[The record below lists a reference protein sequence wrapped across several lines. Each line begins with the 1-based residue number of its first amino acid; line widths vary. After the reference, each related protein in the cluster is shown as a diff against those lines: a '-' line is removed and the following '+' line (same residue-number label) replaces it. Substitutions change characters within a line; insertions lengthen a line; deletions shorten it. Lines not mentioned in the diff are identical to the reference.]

1 MDMND
6 GSAPPSGDG
15 YPADFANGR
24 ADGVPDPSDEITLQ
38 EIASMLWGGKWVIL
52 ATFVAILAL
61 GGTYTFLQLPTY
73 ETSSLI
79 LVEGKE
85 GGVSSI
91 FGEGESGVSPLVSG
105 QSNLAN
111 EILIAEQ
118 SETISRSVARR
129 LDSVETN
136 PYTGDDFEVL
146 TGPEGERRTTPE
158 IAKTLRGEGG
168 EMTMSVSA
176 AGGNLGGQYE
186 SADALQISVKGI
198 SASEAAYIANAYSE
212 AYMDYK
218 LRKSQESARSAR
230 QFLEKQVAR
239 FRNRVAQ
246 SEKRLKTFMQEEDAV
261 ALDQETERIIEQ
273 IASMEA
279 RRDELQI
286 QLEMTRSALQS
297 KEEEL
302 NRIRPNLAERISS
315 SLGKELSQVQRKKA
329 EVSSEISA
337 IKRRQPDLD
346 PEDPN
351 TERARNLAK
360 LLKREEAL
368 EAEADSL
375 SSLYVEETI
384 AAGGVG
390 SIPAGEEGGGGSG
403 RRGRGLDYVVELQQE
418 LAQQRIEAGG
428 LQAQLNTVQNRL
440 AEYEQELGEL
450 PEQSLQLARLQ
461 RERRSREKIFQ
472 FVQEQLQETRMAEE
486 SEVGSTELI
495 QSAAVPEK
503 PISPNTRLNLVLA
516 AFLGLLGGTGL
527 VFLRE
532 ALDTK
537 IRAPEDLEDLGPK
550 LLGTI
555 PNIKQLM
562 EEELGGPGPIEID
575 GRSVESELVMLTA
588 PMSAPAEA
596 YRRLRENLRFAR
608 PDAGVRTLMVTSADK
623 GEGKTTTSLNLALAV
638 ASSGQQT
645 LLVDMDLRL
654 PRIHK
659 YFNKS
664 QSPGLTESLYDES
677 IVDEEG
683 IMSTQIDNFSMLTA
697 GGEAPNPSELL
708 GSRRTGD
715 FLHQMEERFDLIIL
729 DTPPLLPFSDP
740 LSVVTHT
747 DGALLVAES
756 GTTDAPSFRKAL
768 SLLRDVNASPLGAV
782 LNKFDPKQARSYGYS
797 YGGYGYAYEYQS
809 VEDYYKEEPEDGFFS
824 FLRS

>member
-1 MDMND
+1 M
-6 GSAPPSGDG
+6 
-15 YPADFANGR
+15 
-24 ADGVPDPSDEITLQ
+24 V
-38 EIASMLWGGKWVIL
+38 WGGKWVIF
-52 ATFVAILAL
+52 ATFVAVLVL
-61 GGTYTFLQLPTY
+61 GGAYTFSQAPTY
-73 ETSSLI
+73 ETSSLV

-91 FGEGESGVSPLVSG
+91 FGEGESSLSALGE
-105 QSNLAN
+105 QSSLAN
-111 EILIAEQ
+111 EILIAGQ
-118 SETISRSVARR
+118 SETITRSVAER

-136 PYTGDDFEVL
+136 PYTGDDFVVL
-146 TGPEGERRTTPE
+146 TGPEGERRTTSE
-158 IAKTLRGEGG
+158 IAKELQGDGG
-168 EMTMSVSA
+168 KMTMSVSA

-186 SADALQISVKGI
+186 SADAFQISVKGI

-212 AYMDYK
+212 AYTDYK

-230 QFLEKQVAR
+230 QFLEQQVAR
-239 FRNRVAQ
+239 FRNQVAQ
-246 SEKRLKTFMQEEDAV
+246 SEKRLEAFMQEEDAV
-261 ALDQETERIIEQ
+261 ALDQETERIVEQ

-315 SLGKELSQVQRKKA
+315 SLEEELAQVQSKKA

-337 IKRRQPDLD
+337 IERRQPELN
-346 PEDPN
+346 PEDPS
-351 TERARNLAK
+351 TERERKLAR
-360 LLKREEAL
+360 LLEREGAL

-384 AAGGVG
+384 SAGGVG
-390 SIPAGEEGGGGSG
+390 SIPAGEEGGGGG
-403 RRGRGLDYVVELQQE
+403 RQGRGLDYVVELQQE
-418 LAQQRIEAGG
+418 LARQRIEASG
-428 LQAQLNTVQNRL
+428 LQAQLNTVRGRL
-440 AEYEQELGEL
+440 SEYEQNLSEL

-461 RERRSREKIFQ
+461 RERRSREEIFQ

-495 QSAAVPEK
+495 RSAVVPES
-503 PISPNTRLNLVLA
+503 PVSPNTKLNLVLA

-537 IRAPEDLEDLGPK
+537 IRTPEDLEDLEPK

-555 PNIKQLM
+555 PDVDKLM
-562 EEELGGPGPIEID
+562 EEELGGTGPVEID
-575 GRSVESELVMLTA
+575 GRSVGAELVMLTA
-588 PMSAPAEA
+588 PMSAAAEA

-608 PDAGVRTLMVTSADK
+608 PDSGVQTITVTSANK
-623 GEGKTTTSLNLALAV
+623 GAGKSTTSLNLALSV

-645 LLVDMDLRL
+645 LLVDADLRL

-659 YFNKS
+659 YLDQS
-664 QSPGLTESLYDES
+664 QAPGLTESLYDKGIIE
-677 IVDEEG
+677 EEG
-683 IMSTQIDNFSMLTA
+683 VMSTEIDNLSVLTA

-708 GSRRTGD
+708 GSRRTGS
-715 FLHQMEERFDLIIL
+715 FLRRMEERFDLIII

-747 DGALLVAES
+747 DGALLVAEAES
-756 GTTDAPSFRKAL
+756 TDAPAFRKAV
-768 SLLRDVNASPLGAV
+768 SLLRDVNAAPLGTV
-782 LNKFDPKQARSYGYS
+782 LNRFDPGQALSYGYG
-797 YGGYGYAYEYQS
+797 YGGYGYAYEYRS
-809 VEDYYKEEPEDGFFS
+809 VEEYYEEKPEGGFFS
-824 FLRS
+824 FLSSS